1 MLTATPH
8 PPGRY
13 SATQWTG
20 WSTLMLLAL
29 GVAGYALWLLV
40 AQERP
45 DFAASLFARH
55 PVGALVHMACSPVA
69 LVAGALQ
76 VNRAI
81 RTRHLVLHRWLGRLY
96 VLAVLLAGAS
106 GMSMALQAQGG
117 PVSEWGFGLLAV
129 LWLLSTG
136 LGWVAM
142 RRGHRA
148 AHRDWML
155 RSYALT
161 LAAITLRLYI
171 PASLIAGLP
180 FEDAYR
186 AIAWLCWVPN
196 LLAAEWLVRRL
207 RHHTTA

>member
-1 MLTATPH
+1 MLTATPP

-171 PASLIAGLP
+171 PASLMAGLP

>member
-1 MLTATPH
+1 MRSTSLLHPAT
-8 PPGRY
+8 Y
-13 SATQWTG
+13 SPMQWTG

-29 GVAGYALWLLV
+29 GVAVYALWLLT
-40 AQERP
+40 ASEPP
-45 DFAASLFARH
+45 DFAASLLARH
-55 PVGALVHMACSPVA
+55 PVGSLVHFACSPLA

-96 VLAVLLAGAS
+96 ALAVLLGGAS
-106 GMSMALQAQGG
+106 GLSMALQAQGG

-136 LGWVAM
+136 LGFVAM
-142 RRGHRA
+142 RRGQRT

-161 LAAITLRLYI
+161 LAAITLRIYI
-171 PASLIAGLP
+171 PASMVAGLP
-180 FEDAYR
+180 FEEAYR
-186 AIAWLCWVPN
+186 VIAWLCWVPN
-196 LLAAEWLVRRL
+196 LMVAEWVVRRL
-207 RHHTTA
+207 RHTTSA

>member
-1 MLTATPH
+1 MTPATHLH
-8 PPGRY
+8 PAPYGM
-13 SATQWTG
+13 AQWTG

-40 AQERP
+40 ASERP

-55 PVGALVHMACSPVA
+55 PVGALVHMVCSPVA

-96 VLAVLLAGAS
+96 VLAVLLGGAS
-106 GMSMALQAQGG
+106 GLSMAFEAQGG

-136 LGWVAM
+136 LGFVAM
-142 RRGHRA
+142 RRGARNI
-148 AHRDWML
+148 HRDWML

-161 LAAITLRLYI
+161 LAAITLRIYI
-171 PASLIAGLP
+171 PSSQIAGLP

-196 LLAAEWLVRRL
+196 LLLAEWLIRRL
-207 RHHTTA
+207 RRTARP